1 MKILSLTLENFRGIK
16 NLTVSFDGKDADVY
30 GANGTGK
37 TTIANAICWLLIDRP
52 ATEEADFT
60 PKTAGTHGINH
71 KASMTVEL
79 PNGQRMTLAKDFYEK
94 WTRKR
99 GSSTEEFTGNVTDY
113 YIDGVKSKKKE
124 YTEVLETACGIDL
137 ERVKMLMVL
146 GYFAD
151 TMKADEKRRI
161 LFEMAG
167 DFTDMDVIAANEELE
182 GIEDFFLMPGTEDQ
196 HYTVEQWKK
205 IAVEQRKKLNKDLET
220 IPARIDEASKNVAE
234 NVEDADV
241 LNAELNRLE
250 EKKAALEEQ
259 KRSLSTEDGKQEA
272 THAALAGLEVDLAK
286 QRAAYIEQS
295 TAANRETNAMLDGMT
310 ADKRSVVDKLDA
322 LKRKHEESRRTL
334 TRMQEQRKALMEEYA
349 EVQSRQWDAGAEI
362 CPTCRQP
369 LPPERVEELR
379 AAFNEEKAKQK
390 EDINRRGQECS
401 KGKIDALTVE
411 IDTQA
416 ADITA
421 MEHQLKEKEE
431 LIGEWRAKIATPPPF
446 EETETYREI
455 TARMEELRDGQ
466 RIRESAAD
474 GVMNSYDRDIAAVKE
489 EIAAVN
495 LRMAKAKASEDSRA
509 RVGQLRQELKHT
521 AEEMEYIEQGIH
533 LCEEFIRTKARM
545 VTDSINEKFRF
556 VRFVLFRNQINGG
569 LREVCEPTIRNAAG
583 EWVEYRSANYAAQVN
598 AQLDIVST
606 LMRHYGVQLPI
617 LMDQGESITEPL
629 TVEEQMIRFIVA
641 AEDKEIRVEVKEQ
654 EEKENG
660 K

>member
-1 MKILSLTLENFRGIK
+1 MKILSLTLENFRSIK
-16 NLTVSFDGKDADVY
+16 NMTVNFDGKNADVL

-60 PKTAGTHGINH
+60 PKTEGTHGLNH

-99 GSSTEEFTGNVTDY
+99 GAAVEEFTGNVTDY

-151 TMKADEKRRI
+151 TMKTDEKRRI

-167 DFTDMDVIAANEELE
+167 EFTDMDVIAANEELE

-205 IAVEQRKKLNKDLET
+205 IATEQRKKLNKDLET

-234 NVEDADV
+234 NVEDVDA

-259 KRSLSTEDGKQEA
+259 KCSLSTEDGKQEA
-272 THAALAGLEVDLAK
+272 TRAALAGLEVDLAK
-286 QRAAYIEQS
+286 QRAAYIEQG
-295 TAANRETNAMLDGMT
+295 TAANRELNAEIDRMCT
-310 ADKRSVVDKLDA
+310 DKREISDKLDV
-322 LKRKHEESRRTL
+322 LRRKNEESRRTL
-334 TRMQEQRKALMEEYA
+334 TRMQEKRKSLMEEYA
-349 EVQSRQWDAGAEI
+349 AVQARKWDASAEL
-362 CPTCRQP
+362 CPTCHQT
-369 LPPERVEELR
+369 LTPERIGEMR
-379 AAFNEEKAKQK
+379 AAFNELNAIDK
-390 EDINRRGQECS
+390 EEINRRGQECS
-401 KGKIDALTVE
+401 KDKIDALAAE
-411 IDTQA
+411 LETQA
-416 ADITA
+416 ADIAA

-431 LIGEWRAKIATPPPF
+431 LIGEWREKITTPPPF

-455 TARMEELRDGQ
+455 TARMEELRDRR
-466 RIRESAAD
+466 RIHESAAD
-474 GVMNSYDRDIAAVKE
+474 GVVNGYDRDIASVRD

-495 LRMAKAKASEDSRA
+495 LRVAKAKASEDSRR
-509 RVGQLRQELKHT
+509 RVGELKQELKNT

-545 VTDSINEKFRF
+545 VTDSINEHFEFIRFR
-556 VRFVLFRNQINGG
+556 LFRDQINGG
-569 LREVCEPTIRNAAG
+569 LREICEPTIESRTG
-583 EWVEYRSANYAAQVN
+583 QWVEYRSANYAAQTN
-598 AQLDIVST
+598 AKLDIVTT
-606 LMRHYGVQLPI
+606 LMRHYGVHLPI
-617 LMDQGESITEPL
+617 LMDQGESVTSPL
-629 TVEEQMIRFIVA
+629 AVDEQLIRFIVS
-641 AEDKEIRVEVKEQ
+641 AEDEEIRVEVKE
-654 EEKENG
+654 
-660 K
+660 